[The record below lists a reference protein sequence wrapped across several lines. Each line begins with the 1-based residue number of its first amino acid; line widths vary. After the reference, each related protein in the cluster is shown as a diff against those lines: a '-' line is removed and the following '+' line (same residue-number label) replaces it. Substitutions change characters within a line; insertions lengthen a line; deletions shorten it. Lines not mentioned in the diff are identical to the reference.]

1 LSEYSSTGLGWK
13 GLFPLVPGQAFIRV
27 RIVMRFMLQ
36 QAERNFAACMAQ
48 EIEVT
53 IATSP
58 MLGWV
63 FPQGR
68 SPNRKN
74 DAHA

>member
-1 LSEYSSTGLGWK
+1 
-13 GLFPLVPGQAFIRV
+13 
-27 RIVMRFMLQ
+27 MRFMLQ

-58 MLGWV
+58 TLGWV

>member
-13 GLFPLVPGQAFIRV
+13 SFVPLLPGQAFIRV
-27 RIVMRFMLQ
+27 MIVTRFMLQ
-36 QAERNFAACMAQ
+36 QADRNFAACMAQ

-53 IATSP
+53 IAASP
-58 MLGWV
+58 MLGWI

>member
-1 LSEYSSTGLGWK
+1 
-13 GLFPLVPGQAFIRV
+13 
-27 RIVMRFMLQ
+27 MRFMLQ